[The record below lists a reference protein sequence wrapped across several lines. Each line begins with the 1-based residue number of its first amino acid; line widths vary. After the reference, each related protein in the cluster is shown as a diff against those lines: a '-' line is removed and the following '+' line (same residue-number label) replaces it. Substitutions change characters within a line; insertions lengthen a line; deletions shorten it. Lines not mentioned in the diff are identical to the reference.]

1 MILCDESI
9 PNFPVIIAG
18 FNQAG
23 TRKTLLIRSKM
34 YSTTVLLIVS
44 AFLATSN
51 AFVTHGLLKTSVG
64 STMSLQATVSA
75 AMVKELR
82 EKAGAGMMDCKK
94 ALNECDG
101 NVDAAVDWL
110 RKKGLAAVQ
119 KKAGRTAAMGF
130 VNVAQAA
137 DGKAAAI
144 VEMNC
149 ETDFAARNEMFMTS
163 VKQMGQIA
171 VAGAGTRDALLASG
185 WEGESA
191 TVNDE
196 VTRLVATIGENM
208 NFRRVTRLEV
218 DSGLVSTY
226 MHMAAGGEPTLGKI
240 GCAVALE
247 SGADQAKL
255 AELGKNLCL
264 HVAAQAPIAL
274 SVDDMDP
281 AAVER
286 EKQVL
291 IDQAKE
297 SGKPEAAIEKMVEG
311 RLRKFYEESC
321 MLEQGFVMEPKKKV
335 KDLIAEVSKE
345 VGADITLTSFAR
357 LELGEGI
364 DKTEED

>member
-1 MILCDESI
+1 MKAIVLIIL
-9 PNFPVIIAG
+9 VL
-18 FNQAG
+18 
-23 TRKTLLIRSKM
+23 TLLTSISAFVAPKL
-34 YSTTVLLIVS
+34 STTRRS
-44 AFLATSN
+44 SFM
-51 AFVTHGLLKTSVG
+51 
-64 STMSLQATVSA
+64 TMQATVTAS
-75 AMVKELR
+75 MVKELR

-119 KKAGRTAAMGF
+119 KKAGRTASSGF
-130 VNVAQAA
+130 VNIAAAA

-144 VEMNC
+144 IEMNC
-149 ETDFAARNEMFMTS
+149 ETDFAARNDMFMTS
-163 VKQMGQIA
+163 IKQMGKIA
-171 VAGAGTRDALLASG
+171 AAGEGTREGLLAA
-185 WEGESA
+185 EFPGESA

-208 NFRRVTRLEV
+208 NFRRVSRLQV
-218 DSGLVSTY
+218 DNGVVATY

-247 SGADQAKL
+247 STGDTAKL
-255 AELGKNLCL
+255 QELGKNLCL
-264 HVAAQAPIAL
+264 HVAAQNPVSL
-274 SVDDMDP
+274 SIDGMDP

-286 EKQVL
+286 EKSVL
-291 IDQAKE
+291 IEQARN

-335 KDLIAEVSKE
+335 KDLISEVSKE
-345 VGADITLTSFAR
+345 IGAEITVKGYAR

-364 DKTEED
+364 EKSEED